1 MERSHVGR
9 SEIVS
14 FLLDTN
20 VVSHMVRQPASTMA
34 HRIAALS
41 PDSFAVSVIVT
52 AELQYGAQRRGSR
65 KLTEQLE
72 KVLSAIPTLPLEPPA
87 DRHYGAIRTELEQKG
102 QSIGW
107 NDLLIAAHARALGA
121 TLISRNVR
129 EFSRVSGLQVEDWQV
144 A

>member
-1 MERSHVGR
+1 MAKVRY
-9 SEIVS
+9 
-14 FLLDTN
+14 LLDTS
-20 VVSHMVRQPASTMA
+20 VVSHMVRRPASTMA

-52 AELQYGAQRRGSR
+52 AELQYGAQRRNSR
-65 KLTEQLE
+65 QLTEQLE

-102 QSIGW
+102 QSIGR
-107 NDLLIAAHARALGA
+107 NDLLVAAHARALGA

>member
-1 MERSHVGR
+1 MAKLRY
-9 SEIVS
+9 
-14 FLLDTN
+14 LLDTN
-20 VVSHMVRQPASTMA
+20 VVSDMVRQPHSAMA
-34 HRIAALS
+34 RRIAALS
-41 PDSFAVSVIVT
+41 PDSFAVSVIVA

-65 KLTEQLE
+65 QLTEQLD

-87 DRHYGAIRTELEQKG
+87 DRHYGTIRTELEQKG
-102 QSIGW
+102 RPIGR

>member
-1 MERSHVGR
+1 MAKVRY
-9 SEIVS
+9 
-14 FLLDTN
+14 LLDTN

-87 DRHYGAIRTELEQKG
+87 DRHYGAIRSELEQTG
-102 QSIGW
+102 QSIGR

-121 TLISRNVR
+121 TLITRNVR
-129 EFSRVSGLQVEDWQV
+129 EFSLVPGLQVQDWQV